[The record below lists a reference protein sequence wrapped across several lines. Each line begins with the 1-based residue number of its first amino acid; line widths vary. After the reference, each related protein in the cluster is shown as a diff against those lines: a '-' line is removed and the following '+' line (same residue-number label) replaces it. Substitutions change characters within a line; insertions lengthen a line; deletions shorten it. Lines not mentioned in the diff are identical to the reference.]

1 MPLYLGAGS
10 TDYVFKPDTVQFAA
24 TLRALDWPDVDL
36 QTVPGGHGWVA
47 WTPEMVQSFTMLGQL
62 WGPEPWLTPVSA
74 PQTAAAVA
82 TAGSVSTIG
91 DL

>member
-10 TDYVFKPDTVQFAA
+10 TDYDFKPDTVTFAA
-24 TLRALDWPDVDL
+24 TLTGLDWPDVDF

-47 WTPEMVQSFTMLGQL
+47 WTPEMVQSFTMLGKL
-62 WGPEPWLTPVSA
+62 WGPEPWLTPGSQLQTPPSEAGAGHVS
-74 PQTAAAVA
+74 
-82 TAGSVSTIG
+82 SMG